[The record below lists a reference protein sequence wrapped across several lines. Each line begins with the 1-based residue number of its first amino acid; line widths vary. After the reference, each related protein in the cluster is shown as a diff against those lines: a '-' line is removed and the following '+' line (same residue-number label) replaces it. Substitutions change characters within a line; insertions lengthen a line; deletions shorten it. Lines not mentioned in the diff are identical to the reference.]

1 MLESIRKAVVVPSL
15 NLEIVVGAATVF
27 SFIWLL
33 AHGFIRPI
41 AVYLLE
47 LYLTF

>member
-1 MLESIRKAVVVPSL
+1 MLESIRRAVVVPSL
-15 NLEIVVGAATVF
+15 SLELVASAATAF
-27 SFIWLL
+27 AFFWLL
-33 AHGFIRPI
+33 AQGMIQPI